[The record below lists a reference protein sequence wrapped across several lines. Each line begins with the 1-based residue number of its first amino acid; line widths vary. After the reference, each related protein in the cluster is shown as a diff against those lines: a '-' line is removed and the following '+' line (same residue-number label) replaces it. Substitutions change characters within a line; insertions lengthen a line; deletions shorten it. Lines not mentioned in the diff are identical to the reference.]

1 MVVVPIELC
10 MSLGSRS
17 QEIVPR
23 YRVVR
28 IMPSFL
34 FGMLSA
40 QTAANLLAAGASV
53 QAPRTVQRVRA
64 TLGSVRCAQ

>member
-34 FGMLSA
+34 PKQQPICSLRA
-40 QTAANLLAAGASV
+40 QAFKHHALYSV
-53 QAPRTVQRVRA
+53 YARH
-64 TLGSVRCAQ
+64 